1 MVNRVRSGWPIG
13 LLVALILA
21 LLPLEVFAHEIPS
34 DVTVQAWIK
43 PEGQRLNVLIRVPL
57 EAMVDINWPTR
68 GPGYLELSGIDSL
81 LRNATTLWLVN
92 DIEIYEDGDR
102 LPIPA
107 IVAARV
113 SLPSDPSFASYQTA
127 REHIT
132 GLRLAENVD
141 LFWQQ
146 AMLDVALEYPI
157 RSDQS
162 EFSIRPG
169 LERLG
174 LEVLTVIRFMLPSDA
189 VRAFELLGDPGVV
202 TLDPRW
208 HQAAARFVGF
218 GFLHI
223 LDGIDHLLFL
233 LCLVI
238 PIRRF
243 RSLLLVVT
251 SFTFAHSITLIAS
264 AYGLAP
270 TSLWFPPLVETL
282 IAMSIVYM
290 AIENIVAE
298 NVERRWMITLGF
310 GLIHGFGFSF
320 ALRET
325 LQFAGSHLLGSLV
338 SFNIGVELGQLFVL
352 ALFIPALALLFR
364 YVVAERIGIIVLSVL
379 VAHTAW
385 HWMVDRGAVLG
396 QYPWPELSASLVTM
410 VLGWLIFALVLGGLV
425 WLVSG
430 FVERR
435 SRATAGSEKSVPVGR
450 EHLG

>member
-1 MVNRVRSGWPIG
+1 MVVRFKTRWLIPH
-13 LLVALILA
+13 LVALTLA
-21 LLPLEVFAHEIPS
+21 SLPLDALAHEIPS
-34 DVTVQAWIK
+34 DVTVQAWVL
-43 PEGQRLNVLIRVPL
+43 PEAQQLHVLVRVPL
-57 EAMVDINWPTR
+57 EAMADMQWPLR
-68 GPGYLELSGIDSL
+68 GPGYLDLARIEPV
-81 LRNATTLWLVN
+81 LRDAATLWIVN
-92 DIEIYEDGDR
+92 DIEVYEDDRR
-102 LPIPA
+102 LPVPTIS
-107 IVAARV
+107 AARV
-113 SLPSDPSFASYQTA
+113 SLPSDPSFASYEEA

-132 GLRLAENVD
+132 TGRLAENID
-141 LFWQQ
+141 LYWQQ
-146 AMLDVALEYPI
+146 GMLDVALEYPI

-174 LEVLTVIRFMLPSDA
+174 LRVLTVIRFMLPDGT
-189 VRAFELLGDPGVV
+189 VRAFEVLGDPGIVR
-202 TLDPRW
+202 LDPRW
-208 HQAAARFVGF
+208 YQAAARFVEF
-218 GFLHI
+218 GFFHI

-238 PIRRF
+238 PLHRL
-243 RSLLLVVT
+243 RSLIMVVT

-290 AIENIVAE
+290 AIENVVSK

-310 GLIHGFGFSF
+310 GLVHGFGFSF

-338 SFNIGVELGQLFVL
+338 AFNIGVELGQLFVL
-352 ALFIPALALLFR
+352 ALFIPALGLLFR
-364 YVVAERIGIIVLSVL
+364 YGVAERIGTIVLSVL

-385 HWMVDRGAVLG
+385 HWMVDRAEVLR
-396 QYPWPELSASLVTM
+396 QYPWPELSASLLTM
-410 VLGWLIFALVLGGLV
+410 AVGWLVFALVLAGLA

-430 FVERR
+430 FLPRREGVTSGEGAVVEARK
-435 SRATAGSEKSVPVGR
+435 AGD
-450 EHLG
+450 

>member
-1 MVNRVRSGWPIG
+1 MINRVRTGWPIG
-13 LLVALILA
+13 LLVALIVV
-21 LLPLEVFAHEIPS
+21 LLPLEVLAHEIPS

-68 GPGYLELSGIDSL
+68 GPGYLELAGIDTL
-81 LRNATTLWLVN
+81 LRNATTLWLAN

-107 IVAARV
+107 IVAVRV

-132 GLRLAENVD
+132 GLRLAENVE
-141 LFWQQ
+141 LLWQQ

-157 RSDQS
+157 QSDQS

-174 LEVLTVIRFMLPSDA
+174 LEVLTVIRFMLPSDK
-189 VRAFELLGDPGVV
+189 VRAFEVLGDPGVV

-290 AIENIVAE
+290 AIENIVAK

-338 SFNIGVELGQLFVL
+338 SFNVGVELGQLFVL
-352 ALFIPALALLFR
+352 SLFIPALALLFR

-396 QYPWPELSASLVTM
+396 QYPWPVLSASLITM
-410 VLGWLIFALVLGGLV
+410 AVGWLILALVLGGLA

-430 FVERR
+430 FLKQR
-435 SRATAGSEKSVPVGR
+435 SRATAGEESVLETGDA
-450 EHLG
+450 GD

>member
-1 MVNRVRSGWPIG
+1 MINRVRSGWPIG
-13 LLVALILA
+13 LLVALIVA
-21 LLPLEVFAHEIPS
+21 LLPLAVSAHEIPS

-68 GPGYLELSGIDSL
+68 GPGYLELTGIDTL
-81 LRNATTLWLVN
+81 LRNATTLWLAN

-157 RSDQS
+157 QSDQS

-174 LEVLTVIRFMLPSDA
+174 LQVLTVIRFMLPSDA
-189 VRAFELLGDPGVV
+189 VRAFEVLGDPGVV

-290 AIENIVAE
+290 AIENIVAK

-338 SFNIGVELGQLFVL
+338 SFNVGVELGQLFVL

-396 QYPWPELSASLVTM
+396 QYPWPELSASLVSM
-410 VLGWLIFALVLGGLV
+410 VLGWLIFALILGGLA

-430 FVERR
+430 YLEQR
-435 SRATAGSEKSVPVGR
+435 SQATAGEESVLEPGDA
-450 EHLG
+450 GD

>member
-1 MVNRVRSGWPIG
+1 MINRVRRGWPIG
-13 LLVALILA
+13 LLVALIVL
-21 LLPLEVFAHEIPS
+21 LLPLEVLAHEIPS

-43 PEGQRLNVLIRVPL
+43 PEGQKLNVLIRVPL

-68 GPGYLELSGIDSL
+68 GPGYLELRGIDTL
-81 LRNATTLWLVN
+81 LQNATTLWLAN

-132 GLRLAENVD
+132 GLRLDENVD

-157 RSDQS
+157 QSDQS

-189 VRAFELLGDPGVV
+189 VRAFEVLGDPGVV

-290 AIENIVAE
+290 AIENIVAK

-338 SFNIGVELGQLFVL
+338 SFNVGVELGQLFVL

-364 YVVAERIGIIVLSVL
+364 YVVTERIGIIVLSVL

-410 VLGWLIFALVLGGLV
+410 VLGWLIFALVLGGLA

-430 FVERR
+430 FLEQR
-435 SRATAGSEKSVPVGR
+435 SRATGGEESVLEAGDAGD
-450 EHLG
+450 